1 MLNFFCLQCHH
12 FNISCWE
19 FCKFDYI
26 SHQKE
31 HLLRIYEIIASI
43 PWYVMIS
50 LCDCKSFFCK
60 NKIGPKSPAKMTKIK
75 LVLKF
80 VFMLLKVML
89 IQWVMC
95 KCCGLNTKKCLR
107 SVCISRPSR
116 SFRSFWF
123 FSTVSSN
130 LVGTYICRWRG
141 GGLLV
146 RGNSDRPF

>member
-1 MLNFFCLQCHH
+1 MRSLLLYQGLLLFH
-12 FNISCWE
+12 FVT
-19 FCKFDYI
+19 
-26 SHQKE
+26 
-31 HLLRIYEIIASI
+31 A
-43 PWYVMIS
+43 
-50 LCDCKSFFCK
+50 KSFFCEK
-60 NKIGPKSPAKMTKIK
+60 QNWAKISCQGDKMTKIK

-95 KCCGLNTKKCLR
+95 KCCGHNTKKCLR